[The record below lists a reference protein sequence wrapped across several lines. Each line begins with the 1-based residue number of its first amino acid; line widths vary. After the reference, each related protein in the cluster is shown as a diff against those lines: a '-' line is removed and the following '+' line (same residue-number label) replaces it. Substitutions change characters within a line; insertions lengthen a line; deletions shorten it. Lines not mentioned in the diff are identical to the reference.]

1 MKLTLLIAALSASLI
16 LSAQTATAADPVA
29 TPAKAPEAK
38 AAEPGKALAVVN
50 GVALPPVFA
59 NFVRQ
64 GRMNRGGSPES
75 LTDEAVRDAAITAEL
90 LAQEAVHK
98 GLDKG
103 PTLIAAM
110 EFQKK
115 ELLSQ
120 ALIENFVQSH
130 PISED
135 IIKAEYDKTKAK
147 AGDTEYRARH
157 ILVNSEKEA
166 KNLLAK
172 LTAGKKAKFEDLAKK
187 ESKDSSAGN
196 GGDLGWTLP
205 ANLVP
210 EFANAMVKLKKG
222 EINKEPVQTKFGWHV
237 IRLEE
242 TRKLDFPAY
251 DKLKNRIANQMQQQQ
266 LRKYVQ
272 ELRAGAKIE

>member
-1 MKLTLLIAALSASLI
+1 MKLKLLIAALSASLI
-16 LSAQTATAADPVA
+16 LPVVSAY
-29 TPAKAPEAK
+29 
-38 AAEPGKALAVVN
+38 AAEAESAPAPAAPAAEADKPLAVVN
-50 GVALPPVFA
+50 GVALPRIFA

-64 GRMNRGGSPES
+64 DRVNRGAAPET
-75 LTDEAVRDAAITAEL
+75 LTDEAIRDATITAEI
-90 LAQEAVHK
+90 LAQEAMRK

-103 PTLIAAM
+103 PTLLAAL

-115 ELLSQ
+115 QLQSQ
-120 ALIENFVQSH
+120 AMIEDFVRNH
-130 PISED
+130 PISEETL
-135 IIKAEYDKTKAK
+135 KTEYDRAQAK
-147 AGDTEYRARH
+147 AGNTEYRARH
-157 ILVNSEKEA
+157 ILVNDEKEA
-166 KNLLAK
+166 KAIVAK
-172 LTAGKKAKFEDLAKK
+172 LTAGKKAKFEDLARK
-187 ESKDSSAGN
+187 ESKDTSAGN

-222 EINKEPVQTKFGWHV
+222 EITKEPVQTQFGWHV

-251 DKLKNRIANQMQQQQ
+251 DKIKGRIANQLQQQQ

>member
-1 MKLTLLIAALSASLI
+1 MKLKLLIAALSASLI
-16 LSAQTATAADPVA
+16 LPALSASAADPVTASAA
-29 TPAKAPEAK
+29 TTETK
-38 AAEPGKALAVVN
+38 AAEPSKALATVN
-50 GVALPPVFA
+50 GVALPQIFA

-64 GRMNRGGSPES
+64 GRMNRGGAPEA
-75 LTDEAVRDAAITAEL
+75 LTDEAVREAVITAEV
-90 LAQEAVHK
+90 LAQEAVRN

-115 ELLSQ
+115 EMLSQ
-120 ALIENFVQSH
+120 ALIEDFVRSH
-130 PISED
+130 PIADE
-135 IIKAEYDKTKAK
+135 IVKAEYAKAQAK

-166 KNLLAK
+166 KELITK
-172 LTAGKKAKFEDLAKK
+172 LTTGKKAKFEDLAKK
-187 ESKDSSAGN
+187 ASKDSSASN

-210 EFANAMVKLKKG
+210 EFANAMVKMKKG
-222 EINKEPVQTKFGWHV
+222 EVSKEPVQTKFGWHV
-237 IRLEE
+237 LRLEE
-242 TRKLDFPAY
+242 TRKLDFPTY
-251 DKLKNRIANQMQQQQ
+251 DKLKNRIASQMQQQQ

>member
-1 MKLTLLIAALSASLI
+1 MKLKLLIAALSASLI
-16 LSAQTATAADPVA
+16 LPALSASAADPVA
-29 TPAKAPEAK
+29 VPAAAPEAK
-38 AAEPGKALAVVN
+38 AAEPSKPLATVN
-50 GVALPPVFA
+50 GVALPQVFA
-59 NFVRQ
+59 NFIRQ
-64 GRMNRGGSPES
+64 GRMNRGGSPEA
-75 LTDEAVRDAAITAEL
+75 LTDESVRDAVITAEI
-90 LAQEAVHK
+90 LAQEALRK

-115 ELLSQ
+115 EMLSQ
-120 ALIENFVQSH
+120 ALIEDFVRSH
-130 PISED
+130 PISEE
-135 IIKAEYDKTKAK
+135 ILKAEYDKAQAK
-147 AGDTEYRARH
+147 AGNTEYRARH
-157 ILVNSEKEA
+157 ILVNDEKEA
-166 KNLLAK
+166 KDLIAK
-172 LTAGKKAKFEDLAKK
+172 LTTGKKAKFEDLAKK
-187 ESKDSSAGN
+187 ASKDSSASN

-222 EINKEPVQTKFGWHV
+222 EVSKEPVQTKFGWHV

-242 TRKLDFPAY
+242 TRKLDFPTY
-251 DKLKNRIANQMQQQQ
+251 DKLKNRIASQMQQQQ